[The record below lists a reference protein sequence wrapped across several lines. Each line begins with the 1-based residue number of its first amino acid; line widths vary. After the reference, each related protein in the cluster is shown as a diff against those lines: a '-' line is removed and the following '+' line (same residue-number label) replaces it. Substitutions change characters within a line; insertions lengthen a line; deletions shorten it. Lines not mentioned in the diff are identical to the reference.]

1 MGDGVRWLDADERR
15 IWLGW
20 IMSTRLLWEEVERDL
35 QRDSGLS
42 FGHYEI
48 LVMLSETPGRSRR
61 MSELADATQSS
72 RSRLSHAVARL
83 EELGWVRR
91 EACAEDRRGSL
102 AVLTDEG
109 FAALEAA
116 APLHVESVRRHLF
129 DLLSPRQLTAAA
141 RDRGGLAR
149 SPAAPG
155 RGAWRRAL
163 EADGR
168 STCPARPLTARRP
181 SCSSAWR
188 DGRADRSR
196 AAAREPAP
204 LLHRRR
210 EHVARLRLDLHAA
223 RRPARPLR
231 LHRGPA
237 RA

>member
-72 RSRLSHAVARL
+72 RSRLSHAVTRL

-91 EACAEDRRGSL
+91 EACTEDRRGSL

-116 APLHVESVRRHLF
+116 APPHVESVRRHLF
-129 DLLSPRQLTAAA
+129 DVLSPRHLTQLREIEEALLDHLLPLAA
-141 RDRGGLAR
+141 
-149 SPAAPG
+149 G
-155 RGAWRRAL
+155 RG
-163 EADGR
+163 DVR
-168 STCPARPLTARRP
+168 SKLM
-181 SCSSAWR
+181 
-188 DGRADRSR
+188 
-196 AAAREPAP
+196 E
-204 LLHRRR
+204 
-210 EHVARLRLDLHAA
+210 E
-223 RRPARPLR
+223 
-231 LHRGPA
+231 A
-237 RA
+237 RAQLDR